1 MSTCGDFGDI
11 IRTYVID
18 DGQVVTGCT
27 PTITDDIFS
36 CSLSGITLHD
46 SLYPEP
52 TDIINLGSPTRR
64 FRDVN
69 TLSGTSSVWTSTV
82 VVNTPNLNLGLDL
95 SGNTRVITAD
105 NSIIQ
110 DDLLNGGTW

>member
-18 DGQVVTGCT
+18 EGQIVTGCT
-27 PTITDDIFS
+27 SVITDDVFS
-36 CSLSGITLHD
+36 CNLTGITIHD

-52 TDIINLGSPTRR
+52 TDSINLGSPTRR

-69 TLSGTSSVWTSTV
+69 TISGTSSVWTSTSV
-82 VVNTPNLNLGLDL
+82 VYTPNLNLGLDL